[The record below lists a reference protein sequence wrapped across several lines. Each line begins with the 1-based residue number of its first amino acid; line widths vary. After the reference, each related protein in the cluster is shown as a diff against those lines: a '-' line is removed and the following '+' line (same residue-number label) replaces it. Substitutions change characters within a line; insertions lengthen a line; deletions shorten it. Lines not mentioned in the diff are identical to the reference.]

1 MKIMITG
8 SEGFICGYLVENLL
22 SNGHSVVGVDNFS
35 KYGEI
40 RRSYADHPNYT
51 FVNGDVCDANLLKDH
66 FLHLSKLFCFN
77 TI

>member
-1 MKIMITG
+1 MITG

-40 RRSYADHPNYT
+40 RRSYAIPTIH
-51 FVNGDVCDANLLKDH
+51 LLMVMYA
-66 FLHLSKLFCFN
+66 
-77 TI
+77 IQIY